1 MEIEEECRVPNVD
14 TAEWSSRQVLGR
26 LASASVWHA
35 VGSRSSYSIPPD
47 RNAGRRG
54 TAVLDVDAARQSPGW
69 NPAVVHGSWY
79 CLFVMRERER
89 ESLSQAARVRVRS
102 NADHEVSHG
111 LSTCAY
117 RAHVFAWNT
126 EAEPRRRLLHGSSY
140 TACAPTCGL
149 SVHTA
154 RSDSLGCRF
163 SFSLSLRRTM
173 SEIRNLIPS
182 SRSFRE
188 LNSKKKNTFVID
200 KIILS
205 SFPNAKL

>member
-1 MEIEEECRVPNVD
+1 MEIEEECRVLNVD

-54 TAVLDVDAARQSPGW
+54 TAVPDVDAARQSPGW

-79 CLFVMRERER
+79 CLFVMRERE
-89 ESLSQAARVRVRS
+89 SPAARVRVRS

-126 EAEPRRRLLHGSSY
+126 EAEPRRRLLLCFVVHSL
-140 TACAPTCGL
+140 CAPTCGS
-149 SVHTA
+149 SVHTGG
-154 RSDSLGCRF
+154 SDRLGCRF
-163 SFSLSLRRTM
+163 SLGWTVFRRF
-173 SEIRNLIPS
+173 EAKFNPFFI
-182 SRSFRE
+182 SR
-188 LNSKKKNTFVID
+188 
-200 KIILS
+200 
-205 SFPNAKL
+205 P